1 MDVITQSHIIM
12 TKRYSPWVQ
21 TSGQISEALGFKQS
35 AISHT
40 STEAL
45 GHSIALL
52 LISETSIAKQLVCHF
67 LIFVNIKCDELK
79 TWKIIIFT
87 EGL

>member
-1 MDVITQSHIIM
+1 M

-45 GHSIALL
+45 GHAIALL
-52 LISETSIAKQLVCHF
+52 LISKRSIEKQSICDF
-67 LIFVNIKCDELK
+67 LIFANINVIK
-79 TWKIIIFT
+79 
-87 EGL
+87 

>member
-1 MDVITQSHIIM
+1 MIM
-12 TKRYSPWVQ
+12 TNRYSPWVQ

-35 AISHT
+35 AISHA
-40 STEAL
+40 STETL
-45 GHSIALL
+45 GHAIALL
-52 LISETSIAKQLVCHF
+52 LISKTSIAKHLVCHF
-67 LIFVNIKCDELK
+67 LIFVNIECDEMK